1 MRLVQAVFA
10 VSLTTIALMSPATS
24 TGCSGIGWQDACTT
38 NSGSQID
45 IVGQQTQPG
54 RGGSATGGSGG
65 AGTGA
70 GQAAPPPPTIPP
82 DDGCTDIGLDGQGIV
97 AACPV
102 AAEEEPAEEA
112 PGIPP
117 VTAADVASFAPD
129 RPPLQAEPAGVG
141 VVGMPANFTA
151 GVGAHTRTGTLFGRP
166 VTVRFTPLAYVF
178 DYGDGAVGRSSTGGA
193 SWQELGLPQFSATPT
208 SHAYA
213 ARGTYTAS
221 VTVEYA
227 AEVDF
232 GVGTWFPVRGVVTA
246 ASGGYPVEIF
256 EVRTALVD
264 KTCVEN
270 PAGPGC

>member
-1 MRLVQAVFA
+1 MWTNCAV
-10 VSLTTIALMSPATS
+10 
-24 TGCSGIGWQDACTT
+24 G

-54 RGGSATGGSGG
+54 RGGSDTGGSEGG
-65 AGTGA
+65 GGGGDA

-166 VTVRFTPLAYVF
+166 VTVRFTPVAYVF